1 MITLSC
7 FTDESTNQSKSGS
20 SDSTADLVA
29 AAAIWRRRFM
39 HQTKD
44 GDLDSNQTDTAE
56 RPVLTEA
63 HILSEAFVEHS
74 AVSVERRAIAGRAAR
89 GRRNPAGRRR
99 SRSSADAN
107 SRHEAGEQETQT
119 HQSESHETKQD
130 KNPAGEQNFN
140 QSEGGDPKEKTPRR
154 GGRRGQN
161 GGRTKTEEEPEGR
174 RGLEKTCEDAVES
187 PESEKNDEDLR
198 LTSGHEV
205 DEKNDK
211 ESNPSSAP
219 LENLE
224 PWQQL
229 DFCIEDILKPV
240 ARSKSRGSVR
250 RSLRHRRSVDVLDK
264 GLAWVEHTSPQM
276 ITSSQRRRTRGR
288 LSAVSQPPPLSDPD
302 GAPTQL

>member
-20 SDSTADLVA
+20 SDSTEDLVA

-39 HQTKD
+39 RQTKD

-89 GRRNPAGRRR
+89 GRRNRTGR
-99 SRSSADAN
+99 SRSGADAK
-107 SRHEAGEQETQT
+107 SKHEVGEQETQT

-140 QSEGGDPKEKTPRR
+140 QSVDGRDPKEKTPRR
-154 GGRRGQN
+154 GGRKGQN
-161 GGRTKTEEEPEGR
+161 SGRTKTEEEPDGR
-174 RGLEKTCEDAVES
+174 RGLEKTCEDAMES
-187 PESEKNDEDLR
+187 PESEKNNEDLR
-198 LTSGHEV
+198 QTSGHEV
-205 DEKNDK
+205 DEKNDM
-211 ESNPSSAP
+211 ETNPSSAP

-288 LSAVSQPPPLSDPD
+288 LSSVSQPPPLSDPD
-302 GAPTQL
+302 EAPAQL